1 MTELNKDS
9 RCYYAH
15 SMKNYDTDRER
26 DELRILHGL
35 FNNVICPNNDI
46 GNAQRGMRAYMKI
59 VRWADIVVVS
69 EYKKHIGGGACE
81 EVEYALK
88 YNIPV
93 MCLRDVKLYKVVGTT
108 VVDRR
113 DPQVK
118 YAKLIIEE

>member
-15 SMKNYDTDRER
+15 SMKIYDTNRER
-26 DELRILHGL
+26 EELKILHGI

-69 EYKKHIGGGACE
+69 EYEKHIGGGVCA

-93 MCLRDVKLYKVVGTT
+93 VCLRDGIIVQVIGTT
-108 VVDRR
+108 VIDRR